1 MATMKQAIKE
11 AFEQS
16 EGALSK
22 EVIRQFVDERYPGIW
37 QPSTLTA
44 HLYACAINNP
54 KSYIHHPHAKRFLY
68 KNADGTFEL
77 YDEGSYG
84 PNIWTPDEAEDI
96 EDAAQAVE
104 ASIGLERDIEDQ
116 RAAHFKVEQDAA
128 DPASLAKARAGF
140 VVHATGSSQA
150 RVLRALGP
158 GQDHG
163 SIRGPAQR
171 DPAAFEL

>member
-44 HLYACAINNP
+44 PPLRVRDQQPEVLHSPPTRRAVPLQKTP
-54 KSYIHHPHAKRFLY
+54 T
-68 KNADGTFEL
+68 G
-77 YDEGSYG
+77 GSSCTTKG
-84 PNIWTPDEAEDI
+84 LMGRIFGRRTKQRTLRMPR
-96 EDAAQAVE
+96 QAVE

-116 RAAHFKVEQDAA
+116 LAHQLDLPLNRA
-128 DPASLAKARAGF
+128 
-140 VVHATGSSQA
+140 
-150 RVLRALGP
+150 
-158 GQDHG
+158 
-163 SIRGPAQR
+163 
-171 DPAAFEL
+171 